1 MTEAE
6 KIRVLIADDSLLTRV
21 VLRDILSR
29 DPGIEVVGEARDG
42 REAVAATLRLQPD
55 LVLMDVIMPVMD
67 GLTAVE
73 EIMASRPT
81 PILVLSANVSP
92 ADAQGAFS
100 AIQRGALDVME
111 KPHGI
116 VQSAF
121 EEIADALIG
130 KVKSLARIK
139 VMHHYR
145 RARTSRSGAAPPV
158 EAPRS
163 ACSILAIG
171 ASTGGPRAVLQLL
184 RGLPR
189 PLRPSV
195 LIVQHIASGFAE
207 GFARWLADETG
218 LRVRM
223 ARNQEK
229 LEPGVVLVA
238 PNDRHMELTGGAL
251 SIFDGPQVNSCRPS
265 VDVLFK
271 SLARGPA
278 KSVAAVL
285 LTGMGRDG
293 AEGMALLRMAG
304 AWTIAQDE
312 KTSIVFG
319 MPRSAIELGAA
330 RQVLSLGEIVQALPR
345 LLVK

>member
-1 MTEAE
+1 LTETK

-29 DPGIEVVGEARDG
+29 DPGIEVAGEVRDG

-116 VQSAF
+116 VQSVF
-121 EEIADALIG
+121 EEIADELIG
-130 KVKSLARIK
+130 KVKFLARIK

-145 RARTSRSGAAPPV
+145 RARMPRSEAAPV
-158 EAPRS
+158 EVPQGAY
-163 ACSILAIG
+163 SILAIG
-171 ASTGGPRAVLQLL
+171 ASTGGPRAVLQVLK
-184 RGLPR
+184 GLPR
-189 PLRPSV
+189 PVGVSV

-207 GFARWLADETG
+207 GFARWLAHETG
-218 LRVRM
+218 LSVRV
-223 ARNQEK
+223 ARDQEK
-229 LEPGVVLVA
+229 LAPGVILVA
-238 PNDRHMELTGGAL
+238 PNDLQMELTGGSL
-251 SIFDGPQVNSCRPS
+251 CVFDGPQVNSCRPS

-278 KSVAAVL
+278 QSVAAVL

-319 MPRSAIELGAA
+319 MPKAAIDLGAA
-330 RQVLSLGEIVQALPR
+330 RQVLGLSEIVQALPR